1 MIAVIAAKVTAV
13 IPAKVIVVIPAKA
26 GIQVE
31 SSMPCKTVEP
41 GTSFTFETGHMLY
54 TRIFGRMM
62 LLVRLR
68 ASNTPSGN

>member
-1 MIAVIAAKVTAV
+1 MV
-13 IPAKVIVVIPAKA
+13 IPAQA
-26 GIQVE
+26 GIQFFR
-31 SSMPCKTVEP
+31 CVEP